1 MEEKIEMSMLLD
13 FYGILL
19 TDKQRG
25 IMNLYC
31 NEDFSLAEISE
42 HTKTSRQ
49 AVHDIIKRCG
59 KLLKGYEEKLKLMDK
74 HINNIKVK
82 KDMLNKLDY
91 LKENCNEEKLQK
103 LIEELN
109 NELNNSLGG

>member
-13 FYGILL
+13 FYGVLL
-19 TDKQRG
+19 TDKQKG

-59 KLLKGYEEKLKLMDK
+59 KLLNGYEEKLQLMSKYIDNSK
-74 HINNIKVK
+74 SKKNI
-82 KDMLNKLDY
+82 LNKLSY
-91 LKENCNEEKLQK
+91 LKENCKEEKLQK
-103 LIEELN
+103 LIDDLN